1 MKNSRGRAD
10 FHIMHLTPTTR
21 RSAFTLV
28 ELIVIIVVL
37 AILSGVAIPK
47 YIDYASSAKAAA
59 ARGALGAIR
68 SAVVNFYSASNLGG
82 TATYPTLVQL
92 QTYGTVMAETIPV
105 NPYNNSATIAAATWA
120 ATPPVS
126 GANGYNYDAT
136 AGKFWLNSTT
146 SGVNEHLW

>member
-1 MKNSRGRAD
+1 MYAAPRPRNR
-10 FHIMHLTPTTR
+10 
-21 RSAFTLV
+21 AFTLV

-47 YIDYASSAKAAA
+47 YIDYTANAKSSAAKAT
-59 ARGALGAIR
+59 LGAVR
-68 SAVVNFYSASNLGG
+68 SAIANFYANSALTG
-82 TATYPTLVQL
+82 TAAYPTLVNM
-92 QTYGTVMAETIPV
+92 QTLGTVMQEALPA
-105 NPYNNSATIAAATWA
+105 NPYNNASTIAAAVWA

-136 AGKFWLNSTT
+136 AGRFWLNSTT